1 MRILIEEHQYE
12 VSKIKDIMYG
22 IDALE
27 TVEGYVSVS
36 YVGYYYN
43 TRLHDCVFILPKVL
57 LKDVDGREMVF
68 GKYLPEDIIDLT
80 DKNPFTEAE
89 RDFIYKFSVWI
100 YRAIVVYQKNNQ
112 DNGIIY
118 HKKIAQAGNGRN
130 RLSNTFLDIL
140 LSLIQFNKDNRD
152 FFMFILKNLHSGVN
166 KINWIRTIAKT
177 NAIVQDNNPIYLN
190 PVNKKRQINFD
201 EELLVIYYSILN
213 YICDHYGFKIELNC
227 NFELIT
233 GKRFEMYL
241 KSYGKTRLLQIK
253 YKYFSDKA
261 LKLWKLCFAFF
272 DTARNIYVNT
282 ELKEYLLAKN
292 FNIVFEAII
301 DELVGDKPL
310 PDGMQKKQADGK
322 TVDHLYTA
330 KSLIENEDKKT
341 YYIGDSKYYKLDNEL
356 GEEAVYKQY
365 TYARNVIQWNLNIW
379 GKGEEPISGIK
390 LRDDLTEGYN
400 IIPNF
405 FISAKMDRRFS
416 YQNTGI
422 EKTDKKNNHHKSTH
436 FSNRLFDRD
445 TLLLFHYDV
454 NFLYVL
460 SLYARENRGQKQTWK
475 SKIRDIFRKEI
486 QDWLQEDYDFF
497 AMKPLPGEMAREY
510 FERNFKSVLGKVY
523 SPFNVENIFSLALEK
538 NDPENDEL
546 LEELRKH
553 FQVEPCTLGT
563 KPEDVLKPDSAFGE
577 LSGITYGKNGVL
589 MVMMEKWNVKSL
601 KFLEKGEIA
610 IGLKYTKD
618 SMDIVSNIKN
628 VGFVLFHHRNDIDQH
643 LYRVEGECM
652 IQSANDISDVYV
664 NIQKGVQED
673 QPNLYVLVK
682 FDSVNELDSSAIH
695 STNIPYVMG
704 KVGNTRYDAQYTTLA
719 ELLKNP
725 ADIVEPEDD
734 ETKALNANIEAIA
747 FGKK

>member
-12 VSKIKDIMYG
+12 VSKIRDIMYG

-27 TVEGYVSVS
+27 TVEGYVSVG

-43 TRLHDCVFILPKVL
+43 TKLHDCVFILPKVL
-57 LKDVDGREMVF
+57 LKDVDGKEMVF
-68 GKYLPEDIIDLT
+68 GKYLPEDILNLT
-80 DKNPFTEAE
+80 ENNPLNETEK
-89 RDFIYKFSVWI
+89 DFIYKFSVWI
-100 YRAIVVYQKNNQ
+100 YRAIVVYHKNNQ

-118 HKKIAQAGNGRN
+118 HKKIAQVGSGRN

-152 FFMFILKNLHSGVN
+152 FFMFILKDLHSGIN
-166 KINWIRTIAKT
+166 KINWIKTIAKT

-213 YICDHYGFKIELNC
+213 YISDHYGFRIERNC

-241 KSYGKTRLLQIK
+241 KRYGRNRLLQIK

-292 FNIVFEAII
+292 FNVVFEAII

-322 TVDHLYTA
+322 IVDHIYTA
-330 KSLIENEDKKT
+330 KSLIENEDKRT

-356 GEEAVYKQY
+356 SEGSVYKQY

-379 GKGEEPISGIK
+379 GSGKEPASGIK

-405 FISAKMDRRFS
+405 FISAKMDPKLS
-416 YQNTGI
+416 YQNTGV
-422 EKTDKKNNHHKSTH
+422 ERTDKKHNHYKSIH

-460 SLYARENRGQKQTWK
+460 SLYARNNRGQKLIWRN
-475 SKIRDIFRKEI
+475 KIRNIFTEEI
-486 QDWLQEDYDFF
+486 QKWLQEDYDFY
-497 AMKPLPGEMAREY
+497 AMKPLPGEVAKEY
-510 FERNFKSVLGKVY
+510 FERNFKTVLGKVY
-523 SPFNVENIFSLALEK
+523 SPYNVENVFSLALDK

-546 LEELRKH
+546 LNELRQH
-553 FQVEPCTLGT
+553 FQVEPCALGVQPKT
-563 KPEDVLKPDSAFGE
+563 ILKPDSAFGN
-577 LSGITYGKNGVL
+577 LSNMTFGKNGVL
-589 MVMMEKWNVKSL
+589 MVMMENYAIKSQ
-601 KFLEKGEIA
+601 KFIGQGEIA

-618 SMDIVSNIKN
+618 SMDIVSNIQN

-643 LYRVEGECM
+643 LFRIIGECK
-652 IQSANDISDVYV
+652 IQSANDIDNVYV
-664 NIQKGVQED
+664 NLQKEVQED
-673 QPNLYVLVK
+673 QPNLYISIR
-682 FDSVNELDSSAIH
+682 FDTENELDSSMIH
-695 STNIPYVMG
+695 STNISYVMG
-704 KVGNTRYDAQYTTLA
+704 KVGNTRYDAQYATLA

-725 ADIVEPEDD
+725 ADIVAQESD
-734 ETKALNANIEAIA
+734 ETKTLNDNIAAIA
-747 FGKK
+747 FKKK